1 MSVEGLI
8 LYHSSP
14 VKNINA
20 TISSPNVLMNYKMSA
35 IAKKNSIICFL
46 ILLICVQSTISSE
59 VMHLKKELKNETREA
74 C

>member
-1 MSVEGLI
+1 MDNKSLFDFYSQKILRLLNMSVEGLI

-35 IAKKNSIICFL
+35 IAKKT
-46 ILLICVQSTISSE
+46 V
-59 VMHLKKELKNETREA
+59 
-74 C
+74 